1 MQTRQQLYAQAL
13 RQVQSRRQ
21 KAVTLATRTMERARK
36 EIPGLDALLR
46 RQALAEAAAGRARL
60 VGGLDEA
67 KAAQDAAAQVR
78 AQLEQALS
86 QAGIRPGDLQP
97 AYTCPLCKDK
107 GEYEG
112 KTCRCVHLEAR
123 ALRRRELSRISAL
136 ELSRFDTFELDRY
149 PDRFVPEYNC
159 NPRENMAEILNY
171 CKDYARRFSTRNP
184 SLLMT
189 GTAGLGKTHLALAI
203 AGEVLERGADVI
215 YLTARTFFDQMER
228 EKYAPESDLSRI
240 VQEAELLV
248 LDDLGTEFV
257 TNYTVSALYEL
268 VNTRMLRRLP
278 TIYTTNIQKEDVLRA
293 RYTEKTAS
301 RLLGSCEVLDFYGT
315 DQRRREK

>member
-21 KAVTLATRTMERARK
+21 KAVTLATRTMEQARE

-60 VGGLDEA
+60 VGGPDEA
-67 KAAQDAAAQVR
+67 KAAQDAAAQAR

-86 QAGIRPGDLQP
+86 QAGIRPGDLHP

-149 PDRFVPEYNC
+149 PEPFVPE
-159 NPRENMAEILNY
+159 
-171 CKDYARRFSTRNP
+171 
-184 SLLMT
+184 
-189 GTAGLGKTHLALAI
+189 
-203 AGEVLERGADVI
+203 
-215 YLTARTFFDQMER
+215 
-228 EKYAPESDLSRI
+228 
-240 VQEAELLV
+240 
-248 LDDLGTEFV
+248 
-257 TNYTVSALYEL
+257 
-268 VNTRMLRRLP
+268 
-278 TIYTTNIQKEDVLRA
+278 
-293 RYTEKTAS
+293 
-301 RLLGSCEVLDFYGT
+301 
-315 DQRRREK
+315 